1 MAHTGAALTDTDAG
15 PGFASADG
23 SGREGGLMD
32 ERTPTREEC
41 YAAARRALARA
52 MVRIAIE
59 RATEYR
65 RQQEQQTAQEGKKS
79 A

>member
-1 MAHTGAALTDTDAG
+1 MT
-15 PGFASADG
+15 
-23 SGREGGLMD
+23 

-41 YAAARRALARA
+41 YAAATRALARA

-59 RATEYR
+59 RATEYC
-65 RQQEQQTAQEGKKS
+65 RQQEQQAAHDGRQS